1 MMVVVV
7 VVIVVMMM
15 MMVVVMVVHGM
26 LHRRGRAGRGGSA
39 GRGGGFLRDGVAGE
53 PDGERGGNDKALD
66 HRQKSSRR
74 RPQRPT
80 PAKLTQFA

>member
-1 MMVVVV
+1 MLHVMHMVVV
-7 VVIVVMMM
+7 VVMMM
-15 MMVVVMVVHGM
+15 MMVMVMVMVMMH
-26 LHRRGRAGRGGSA
+26 LCHRSGRSRLRGGRGR
-39 GRGGGFLRDGVAGE
+39 FLRDGVAGE